1 MKMTQVGISSAAK
14 KCSSFGISVSSR
26 SRISTDWYVAHSS
39 PMDDP
44 ASVFVWWNSSLTIK
58 ELTNFISI
66 RKFYLSH
73 NAPYEMIYKIQV
85 EHESA
90 DCCFTGSLVQKAHWK
105 FVLCRERLINKPTL
119 FFLKKK
125 KTTNQPSFSEKH
137 WRHYIIDLISQ
148 LTQLEVSSLFF
159 KSGLLLCRKQFPIST
174 FSCRMYY
181 YETRYPILPSSNSPY
196 SRKVGITRR
205 TRSQDCIWRELTARK
220 LAQEAKRTS
229 LSEDESRIFLPRYR
243 TKSESSVRTLHTRH
257 TGLQTWPWSIS
268 GLKEDLEPEYGWL
281 CQPYFRNHSHLE
293 RLFVCSSST
302 NLSSS
307 RVKRGQTNTRLDR
320 NRARDELD
328 SRKLDFEM
336 SAAREEVCSTEE
348 KAVGALERI
357 RCWRWIRDVLLLDE
371 LR

>member
-1 MKMTQVGISSAAK
+1 MKALTVVSQEAWFRKHIENLFCVGRGSSTNQP
-14 KCSSFGISVSSR
+14 SF
-26 SRISTDWYVAHSS
+26 
-39 PMDDP
+39 
-44 ASVFVWWNSSLTIK
+44 
-58 ELTNFISI
+58 
-66 RKFYLSH
+66 
-73 NAPYEMIYKIQV
+73 
-85 EHESA
+85 
-90 DCCFTGSLVQKAHWK
+90 
-105 FVLCRERLINKPTL
+105 
-119 FFLKKK
+119 FFKK

-137 WRHYIIDLISQ
+137 WRHYIIDLIFQTQ
-148 LTQLEVSSLFF
+148 LTQSEVSSLFF

-268 GLKEDLEPEYGWL
+268 GLKEDLEPEHGWL
-281 CQPYFRNHSHLE
+281 CQTYFQHPSHSV
-293 RLFVCSSST
+293 FVCSSST

-307 RVKRGQTNTRLDR
+307 WVKRSQTNTRLDR

-336 SAAREEVCSTEE
+336 SAAREEVSSTED
-348 KAVGALERI
+348 KVVGALERI
-357 RCWRWIRDVLLLDE
+357 RCWRWKGDALLLDE
-371 LR
+371 CRQAKTRVLGSWDFCIVAGELWPGASR